1 MRLISISAVILTL
14 TLAGC
19 SMTEVYKEEIDQGNR
34 LNQDHIERVKV
45 GMTRDQIKFLLGS
58 PVTVSTF
65 NPNRWIYLERI
76 VFNGEIR
83 QNKYLILIFE
93 RDRVSEI
100 QRESGGSPLDPL
112 SKVDTAQPD
121 HPNEGSSWW
130 PF

>member
-1 MRLISISAVILTL
+1 MRLIPISVVILTL
-14 TLAGC
+14 TLTSC
-19 SMTEVYKEEIDQGNR
+19 SMAKVYKEEIVQGNR
-34 LNQDHIERVKV
+34 LIQDQIERIEV